1 MLEIKKKHGQVAETL
16 VSDQIIS
23 TANIIDPNIYDQE
36 YPEVE
41 DTPEKNKE
49 EWHEELEHVKIKC
62 LTAPIASENKKGKPP
77 PIINL

>member
-23 TANIIDPNIYDQE
+23 TANIIDPNIYDHE

-41 DTPEKNKE
+41 DTPEKDKE
-49 EWHEELEHVKIKC
+49 EWHEE
-62 LTAPIASENKKGKPP
+62 
-77 PIINL
+77 

>member
-23 TANIIDPNIYDQE
+23 TANIIDPNIYDHE

-41 DTPEKNKE
+41 DTPEKN
-49 EWHEELEHVKIKC
+49 
-62 LTAPIASENKKGKPP
+62 
-77 PIINL
+77 